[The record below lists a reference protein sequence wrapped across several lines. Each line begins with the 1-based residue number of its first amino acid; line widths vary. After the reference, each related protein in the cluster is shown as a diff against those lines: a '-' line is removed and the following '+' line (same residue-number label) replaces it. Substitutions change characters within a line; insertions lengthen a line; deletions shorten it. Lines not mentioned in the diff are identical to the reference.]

1 MEEEMN
7 SGKVPGFVLS
17 TFLFLFFYLL
27 IRTVYQDLPKMY
39 YDMMEATVAE
49 DEPIIFSLI
58 LACLDIV
65 MLCLSFWSII
75 RLLKGKPNGITCVR
89 LALGFNV
96 IVVLFQL
103 FQSLGRIITIHWMY
117 AISPVFQLLLTII
130 FLFYLGKSKS
140 VKQLYPK
147 SERKF
152 SPGGWIWLFFFI
164 LCVFSFSY
172 MLYTNIEME
181 SKSKKIEL
189 GSLSI
194 PSDGY
199 SDGLLLFESG
209 NKWSQ
214 STKELMDMEDISQE
228 VTLWELTGD
237 SICEL
242 VMSGVSPKRRHS
254 DYMSILLQSLPEEQ
268 KYFSGEVTV
277 CDTVIN
283 DDQYYLD
290 QYQYVADSISY
301 LWTFSARFDSET
313 HKFCALSKYGIQRD
327 ERVDKNEVLSF
338 LKSVVFDLTPFMKEP

>member
-7 SGKVPGFVLS
+7 NRKVPGFVLS

-27 IRTVYQDLPKMY
+27 IRTVYQDLPRMY
-39 YDMMEATVAE
+39 YDMMDATVAE

-58 LACLDIV
+58 LACLDIF

-75 RLLKGKPNGITCVR
+75 RLLKGKLDGITCVR
-89 LALGFNV
+89 WALGLNL

-103 FQSLGRIITIHWMY
+103 LQLLGRIIYIHWMY
-117 AISPVFQLLLTII
+117 ALSPVLQLFLTII

-152 SPGGWIWLFFFI
+152 SPGGWVWLLFFI
-164 LCVFSFSY
+164 LSVFSISY
-172 MLYTNIEME
+172 MLYTKIEME
-181 SKSKKIEL
+181 IKSKKQEL
-189 GSLSI
+189 SSLSI
-194 PSDGY
+194 PSNSY
-199 SDGLLLFESG
+199 SDGLLLFEST
-209 NKWSQ
+209 NQWSH
-214 STKELMDMEDISQE
+214 STKEIMDMEDMPQE
-228 VTLWELTGD
+228 VTLWELASD

-268 KYFSGEVTV
+268 KYFSGEIIA
-277 CDTVIN
+277 CDTIIN
-283 DDQYYLD
+283 DDQYYID

-301 LWTFSARFDSET
+301 LWTFSVRFDAET
-313 HKFCALSKYGIQRD
+313 HKFCALSKYGKQHD
-327 ERVDKNEVLSF
+327 ERMDKDEVLSF
-338 LKSVVFDLTPFMKEP
+338 LKSVVFDLTPFIIEQ

>member
-1 MEEEMN
+1 MN
-7 SGKVPGFVLS
+7 SRKVPGFVLS

-75 RLLKGKPNGITCVR
+75 RLLKGKPDGITCVR
-89 LALGFNV
+89 WALGFNV

-117 AISPVFQLLLTII
+117 AISPVFQLLLTIV
-130 FLFYLGKSKS
+130 FLFYLRKSDS

-214 STKELMDMEDISQE
+214 TTKELMDMEDISQE
-228 VTLWELTGD
+228 VTLWDLTGD
-237 SICEL
+237 SICEI

-277 CDTVIN
+277 CDTIIN

-338 LKSVVFDLTPFMKEP
+338 LKSVVFDLTPLIKEP

>member
-1 MEEEMN
+1 MN
-7 SGKVPGFVLS
+7 SRKVPGFVLS

-39 YDMMEATVAE
+39 YDMMDATVAE

-75 RLLKGKPNGITCVR
+75 RLLKGKPDGITCVR
-89 LALGFNV
+89 WALGLNV

-103 FQSLGRIITIHWMY
+103 FQSLGRIISIHWMY
-117 AISPVFQLLLTII
+117 AISPVFQLLLTIV
-130 FLFYLGKSKS
+130 FLIYLRKSDS

-164 LCVFSFSY
+164 LCIFSFSY
-172 MLYTNIEME
+172 MLYTNIKME
-181 SKSKKIEL
+181 NKSKKIEL
-189 GSLSI
+189 GTLSI

-199 SDGLLLFESG
+199 SDGLLLFESEI
-209 NKWSQ
+209 KWSQ
-214 STKELMDMEDISQE
+214 STKELMDMEDVSQE

-242 VMSGVSPKRRHS
+242 VISGVSPKRRHS

-268 KYFSGEVTV
+268 KYFSGEVMV
-277 CDTVIN
+277 CDTIIN

-313 HKFCALSKYGIQRD
+313 HKFCAFSKYGIQRD

-338 LKSVVFDLTPFMKEP
+338 LKSVVFDLTPFIKEP

>member
-1 MEEEMN
+1 MN
-7 SGKVPGFVLS
+7 SRKVPGFVLS

-75 RLLKGKPNGITCVR
+75 RLLKGKPDGITCVR
-89 LALGFNV
+89 WALGFNV

-117 AISPVFQLLLTII
+117 AISPVFQLLLTIV
-130 FLFYLGKSKS
+130 FLFYLRKSDS

-214 STKELMDMEDISQE
+214 TTKELMDMEDISQE

-237 SICEL
+237 SICEI

-277 CDTVIN
+277 CDTIIN

-338 LKSVVFDLTPFMKEP
+338 LKSVVFDLTPLIKEP

>member
-1 MEEEMN
+1 MN
-7 SGKVPGFVLS
+7 NRKVPGFVLS

-39 YDMMEATVAE
+39 YDMMDATVAE

-75 RLLKGKPNGITCVR
+75 RLLKGKPDGITCVR
-89 LALGFNV
+89 WALGLNMT
-96 IVVLFQL
+96 VVLFQL
-103 FQSLGRIITIHWMY
+103 FQLLGRIIYIQWMY
-117 AISPVFQLLLTII
+117 ALSPGLQFFLTKI

-140 VKQLYPK
+140 VKLLYPK

-172 MLYTNIEME
+172 MLYKNIEME

-277 CDTVIN
+277 CDTIIN

-327 ERVDKNEVLSF
+327 ERVDKNEVLSL

>member
-1 MEEEMN
+1 MN
-7 SGKVPGFVLS
+7 NRKVPGFVLS

-27 IRTVYQDLPKMY
+27 IRTVYQDLPRMY
-39 YDMMEATVAE
+39 YDMMDATVAE

-75 RLLKGKPNGITCVR
+75 RLLKGKPDGITCVR
-89 LALGFNV
+89 WALGLNL

-103 FQSLGRIITIHWMY
+103 FQSLGRIIYIHWMY
-117 AISPVFQLLLTII
+117 ALSPVLQLFLTII

-152 SPGGWIWLFFFI
+152 SPGGWVWLLFFI
-164 LCVFSFSY
+164 LSVFSISY

-181 SKSKKIEL
+181 NMSKKHDL
-189 GSLSI
+189 SSLSI
-194 PSDGY
+194 PSNSY
-199 SDGLLLFESG
+199 IDGLLFFESI
-209 NKWSQ
+209 NKWSH
-214 STKELMDMEDISQE
+214 STKEIMDMEDMPQE
-228 VTLWELTGD
+228 VTLWELASD

-268 KYFSGEVTV
+268 K
-277 CDTVIN
+277 
-283 DDQYYLD
+283 
-290 QYQYVADSISY
+290 
-301 LWTFSARFDSET
+301 
-313 HKFCALSKYGIQRD
+313 
-327 ERVDKNEVLSF
+327 
-338 LKSVVFDLTPFMKEP
+338 